1 MRETEKVS
9 TGNEASQPIGVKHVA
24 TTYATLP
31 VSHQCRTESQA
42 SPKKK
47 KKGRG
52 KDIYIHIKYLNYTQ
66 PKYVHPCESKTN
78 LLIFLHPSEVW
89 TTPGIGGQLTGPAKP
104 PVSSR
109 VMIKDE

>member
-1 MRETEKVS
+1 MREIEKVS

-24 TTYATLP
+24 TMCATMP
-31 VSHQCRTESQA
+31 VSYQCRTESQA

-47 KKGRG
+47 KRGKG

-66 PKYVHPCESKTN
+66 PKYVHPYESKTN
-78 LLIFLHPSEVW
+78 LLIFLRPSEVW